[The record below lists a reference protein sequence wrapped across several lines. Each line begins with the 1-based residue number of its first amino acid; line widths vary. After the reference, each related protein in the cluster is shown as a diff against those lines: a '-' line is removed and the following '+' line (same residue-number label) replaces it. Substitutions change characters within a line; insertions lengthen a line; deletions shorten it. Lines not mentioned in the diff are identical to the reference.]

1 MGWVDG
7 RMDGA
12 RNLDG
17 WIDGLQLYNCY
28 NSDQIRTTRYSP
40 TFSFSKQQADAEWS
54 ALSPTPAKTCLYV
67 ALNLVVLRSSA
78 NVVYREAG
86 VALFIPGTMFSPP
99 KDNEGLL
106 KSDHRRGEKLSH
118 MRQCRRRLVSDALV
132 QEGKA

>member
-1 MGWVDG
+1 
-7 RMDGA
+7 MDGA

-28 NSDQIRTTRYSP
+28 NSDQIGTTRYSP
-40 TFSFSKQQADAEWS
+40 TFSFSKQANAEWS
-54 ALSPTPAKTCLYV
+54 ALSPTPAKTCLCV

-78 NVVYREAG
+78 NVVYREAV
-86 VALFIPGTMFSPP
+86 VALLIPGTMFSPP
-99 KDNEGLL
+99 KYNEGLL
-106 KSDHRRGEKLSH
+106 KSDHRHGEKLSH